1 MATAN
6 LTNLSK
12 CTSWSSASCMTA
24 SSKVTRQHIT
34 FTLSFHSYMHMH
46 KDTHID
52 ICSDGSSLPCRVAIF
67 PSATW
72 QWFWPL
78 QWQMC
83 PPHLPALWHKCH
95 SSGQSAS
102 STGLPSRQTGRSGTW
117 QWRTTCGREGRGG
130 SQNEVRQDGWGTPAC
145 LCTHW

>member
-1 MATAN
+1 
-6 LTNLSK
+6 
-12 CTSWSSASCMTA
+12 MTA

-102 STGLPSRQTGRSGTW
+102 SAGPQSRQTGRSGTG
-117 QWRTTCGREGRGG
+117 QWRTTWGGKGRGG
-130 SQNEVRQDGWGTPAC
+130 EGKGVEGVEGRDQMSHDKAPLHACALTGSQ
-145 LCTHW
+145 CTAHCHH